1 MYIVDFYQR
10 SPRGSDVPCV
20 PSRNNRGKFQSSLPV
35 RGATL
40 EDLRDK
46 LKDLISIHAP
56 REGSDRF
63 RPVSF
68 ILYQISIHAPR
79 EGSDPYSY
87 AQANWEWA
95 FQSTLPVRGATGESV
110 PQVVTAEHFNLR
122 SP

>member
-56 REGSDRF
+56 REGSDR
-63 RPVSF
+63 RIASF
-68 ILYQISIHAPR
+68 CIIIETNQKNSAY
-79 EGSDPYSY
+79 
-87 AQANWEWA
+87 
-95 FQSTLPVRGATGESV
+95 TC
-110 PQVVTAEHFNLR
+110 
-122 SP
+122 